1 MSKPY
6 LVGVTGGIGSGKST
20 LCKVYEILGS
30 KCYYADDRAKQ
41 LMENNQDLITKI
53 TVLFGA
59 EAYVDG
65 RLNRKEIGRQVFRNQ
80 ALLEQL
86 NQLVHPAVKDD
97 FRLWVEENRNV
108 DVLLKE
114 AALLFETGSY
124 KELDRTILVTAD
136 REVRMQR
143 VLHRDSHRSK
153 EDVIGI
159 MDKQLPDTQKSVLAD
174 YIVSNDGSN
183 SLIKQALDIYKK
195 LSPPSPSTF

>member
-1 MSKPY
+1 MSRPY

-80 ALLEQL
+80 TLLEQL
-86 NQLVHPAVKDD
+86 NQLVHPVVKDD
-97 FRLWVEENRNV
+97 FSLWVEENRNV
-108 DVLLKE
+108 GVLLKE

-159 MDKQLPDTQKSVLAD
+159 MDKQLPDTQKSDLAD
-174 YIVSNDGSN
+174 YIVSNDGST
-183 SLIKQALDIYKK
+183 SLIKQAVEVYKK
-195 LSPPSPSTF
+195 LSH